1 MLNKIIIGI
10 MVVLLG
16 WTIFSNFGVQEEK
29 HSQESNS
36 NQAVED
42 AGPEEGTEGHESAF
56 EQPVGIEQ
64 GELAPDFSLNVMTGE
79 ELKLSDLR
87 GKKVI
92 LNFWATWC
100 PPCRAEMPDMQRFY
114 EQAAGEDVEILAVN
128 LTESEKSREDIA
140 AFLDEFGITFPI
152 PLDEESEVAATYYAY
167 AIPTTYFID
176 TTGTIQGKIIGPMNY
191 DFMVKQVAQ
200 MD

>member
-1 MLNKIIIGI
+1 MAF
-10 MVVLLG
+10 LLI
-16 WTIFSNFGVQEEK
+16 WTIFSNLDGTVLKKEETPVEQNQE
-29 HSQESNS
+29 HI
-36 NQAVED
+36 
-42 AGPEEGTEGHESAF
+42 GTEDSAF
-56 EQPVGIEQ
+56 QERDDLGDTSGETPSIPQVGLQ
-64 GELAPDFSLNVMTGE
+64 QDDLAPDFTLSLIDGE
-79 ELKLSDLR
+79 EVSLSDLQ